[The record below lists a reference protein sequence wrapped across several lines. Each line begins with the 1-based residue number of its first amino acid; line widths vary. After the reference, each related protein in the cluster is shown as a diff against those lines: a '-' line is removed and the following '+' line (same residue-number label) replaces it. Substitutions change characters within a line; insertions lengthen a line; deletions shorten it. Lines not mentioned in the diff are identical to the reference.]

1 MEENKNILLK
11 SAMSYGLAMGIYWIF
26 KYIFFII
33 GYTRP
38 AFMSVY
44 WGCTLAVPFIAYVL
58 TKRFREDLG
67 GSIRFSQ
74 AWRFGVMIYF
84 FAALI
89 VSLAHYIFFK
99 YIVSPDY
106 LPSMI
111 DSMTQILTSANVSPE
126 AVKNLTQI
134 NITPIHMA
142 IQGIFNNI
150 FYGIVLSIPVA
161 AIVQRNTGST
171 VNKQ

>member
-1 MEENKNILLK
+1 
-11 SAMSYGLAMGIYWIF
+11 
-26 KYIFFII
+26 
-33 GYTRP
+33 
-38 AFMSVY
+38 
-44 WGCTLAVPFIAYVL
+44 
-58 TKRFREDLG
+58 
-67 GSIRFSQ
+67 
-74 AWRFGVMIYF
+74 MIYF

-111 DSMTQILTSANVSPE
+111 DSMTQILKSANVSPE

-134 NITPIHMA
+134 NITPIHMT

-161 AIVQRNTGST
+161 AIVQKNTGSA